1 MVEVRETMWWLK
13 PAAEPPIWV
22 NSLSWLSRVDETQPI
37 AMAEEKRGESTKEVK
52 SVKRTK
58 EIREIQIQEK
68 AF

>member
-37 AMAEEKRGESTKEVK
+37 IAMAEERVNEIRRGEMK

-58 EIREIQIQEK
+58 GV
-68 AF
+68 

>member
-37 AMAEEKRGESTKEVK
+37 IAMAEERLN
-52 SVKRTK
+52 
-58 EIREIQIQEK
+58 EIRRVK
-68 AF
+68 